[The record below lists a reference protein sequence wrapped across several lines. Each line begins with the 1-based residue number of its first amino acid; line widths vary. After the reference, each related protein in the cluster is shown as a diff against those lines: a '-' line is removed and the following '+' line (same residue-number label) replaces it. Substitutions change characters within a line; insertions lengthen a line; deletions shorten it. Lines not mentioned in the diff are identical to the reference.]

1 MRILVLG
8 GTVFL
13 SAAVAAE
20 AVARGHEV
28 TCAARGTS
36 GEPPAGTSFVRVDRD
51 DPDGLAPLAG
61 REFDA
66 VVDVARLPSQVAR
79 AVAALGDGVRHW
91 TFVSSISVY
100 TDNST
105 PKQNP
110 HTGPVHDPLPDD
122 ADEGDV
128 ANYGP
133 AKVSC
138 EQAVLASLGDRA
150 NVVRAGLIVGP
161 GDRSDR
167 FTYWPVRLARGGE
180 VLAPGAPDEPVQ
192 VIDVRD
198 LAAWIVRSAET
209 GVVGVFDATAPAVGR
224 GEFLDRVAAGVA
236 DAMMKA
242 GADVDSVA
250 GADTEPKLTWVDQEF
265 LTAQKVDP
273 WAGPRSLP
281 VWLPLPEYAGMLD
294 HDVSETLAAG
304 LAVRDLAQTAR
315 DTLTWAL
322 ETGLGQAGSAGSG
335 DAAGSAGSAGSGDA
349 ADSAGLRAG
358 LTATEEADVLAAWH
372 RR

>member
-28 TCAARGTS
+28 TCAARGSS
-36 GEPPAGTSFVRVDRD
+36 GEPPAGVAFVRVDRD

-66 VVDVARLPSQVAR
+66 VVDVARLPSQVRR

-105 PKQNP
+105 PGQNP
-110 HTGPVHDPLPDD
+110 HTGPVHDPLSAD
-122 ADEGDV
+122 ADEADEE
-128 ANYGP
+128 NYGP

-138 EQAVLASLGDRA
+138 EQAVLAALGDRA

-180 VLAPGAPDEPVQ
+180 VLAPGAPEEPVQ
-192 VIDVRD
+192 VVDVRD

-209 GVVGVFDATAPAVGR
+209 EVVGIFDATGPTVGR
-224 GEFLDRVAAGVA
+224 GEFLDRVAAGVSDA
-236 DAMMKA
+236 DAGA
-242 GADVDSVA
+242 GDQP
-250 GADTEPKLTWVDQEF
+250 DTKPELTWVDQEF
-265 LTAQKVDP
+265 LAAQEVNP

-294 HDVSETLAAG
+294 HDVSATLAAG

-315 DTLTWAL
+315 DTLAWARASGRDRADG
-322 ETGLGQAGSAGSG
+322 TGGADPSG
-335 DAAGSAGSAGSGDA
+335 
-349 ADSAGLRAG
+349 LHAG
-358 LTATEEADVLAAWH
+358 LTAAEEADVLAAWH

>member
-20 AVARGHEV
+20 AVERGHEV
-28 TCAARGTS
+28 TCAARGSS
-36 GEPPAGTSFVRVDRD
+36 GEPPAGTTFVRVDRD

-66 VVDVARLPSQVAR
+66 VVDVARLPSQVR
-79 AVAALGDGVRHW
+79 QAVDTLADGVRHW

-100 TDNST
+100 SDNST
-105 PKQNP
+105 PGQNP
-110 HTGPVHDPLPDD
+110 HTGPVHAPLSAD
-122 ADEGDV
+122 ADERDV
-128 ANYGP
+128 ENYGP

-138 EQAVLASLGDRA
+138 EQAVLAALGDRA

-161 GDRSDR
+161 GDGSDR

-180 VLAPGAPDEPVQ
+180 VLAPGAPEEPVQ
-192 VIDVRD
+192 VVDVRD

-209 GVVGVFDATAPAVGR
+209 GVVGVFDATGPAVGR
-224 GEFLDRVAAGVA
+224 GELLDRVAAGV
-236 DAMMKA
+236 
-242 GADVDSVA
+242 GA
-250 GADTEPKLTWVDQEF
+250 EPKLTWVDQEF
-265 LTAQKVDP
+265 LEAQEVNP

-281 VWLPLPEYAGMLD
+281 AWLPLPEYAGMLD
-294 HDVSETLAAG
+294 HDVSATLAAG

-315 DTLTWAL
+315 DTLAWAR
-322 ETGLGQAGSAGSG
+322 ESG
-335 DAAGSAGSAGSGDA
+335 RDKTDP
-349 ADSAGLRAG
+349 ADLHAG
-358 LTATEEADVLAAWH
+358 LTAAEEADVLAAWH

>member
-28 TCAARGTS
+28 TCAARGSS

-66 VVDVARLPSQVAR
+66 VVDVARLPSQVR
-79 AVAALGDGVRHW
+79 QAVAALGGGVRHW

-100 TDNST
+100 SDNST
-105 PKQNP
+105 PGQSP
-110 HTGPVHDPLPDD
+110 HTGPLHDPLSAD
-122 ADEGDV
+122 ADERDV
-128 ANYGP
+128 ENYGS

-138 EQAVLASLGDRA
+138 EQAVLAALGDRA

-161 GDRSDR
+161 GDQSDR
-167 FTYWPVRLARGGE
+167 FTYWPLRLARGGE
-180 VLAPGAPDEPVQ
+180 VLAPGAPEEPVQ

-209 GVVGVFDATAPAVGR
+209 GVVGVFDATGPTVGR
-224 GEFLDRVAAGVA
+224 GEFLDRVAAGVGDA
-236 DAMMKA
+236 DARIGAAAGGVAAVDPAEA
-242 GADVDSVA
+242 GAK
-250 GADTEPKLTWVDQEF
+250 PNLTWVDQEF
-265 LTAQKVDP
+265 LAAQKVNP

-294 HDVSETLAAG
+294 HDVSATLAAG

-315 DTLTWAL
+315 DTLVWAR
-322 ETGLGQAGSAGSG
+322 ETGR
-335 DAAGSAGSAGSGDA
+335 DR
-349 ADSAGLRAG
+349 ADPADLHAG
-358 LTATEEADVLAAWH
+358 LTAAEEAEVLAAWH